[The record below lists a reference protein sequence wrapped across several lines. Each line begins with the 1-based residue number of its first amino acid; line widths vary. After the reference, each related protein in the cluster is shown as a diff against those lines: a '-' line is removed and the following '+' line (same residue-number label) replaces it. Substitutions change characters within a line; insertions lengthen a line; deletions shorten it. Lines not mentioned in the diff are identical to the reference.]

1 MNDENID
8 DVEVKRFSFVNKVFK
23 AEFDK
28 KPFDIEP
35 KLKRFVTMGYY
46 RVRTNRDLFIA
57 CSGKEGE
64 GKSNTVNLLGYL
76 MDANYDLEKNVLYT
90 PNAKEMTEK
99 ISYRK
104 YLAKNETPPDTSL
117 PPYSFI
123 NIDEAIRIL
132 FKLEQW
138 SGIQRFLKKLFALAR
153 SENKIIGFCIPDFLD
168 MGSGFRARMDYWINM
183 ETRGMASVESRSLN
197 KYKTD
202 KWNLDDNNKSYESY
216 TGRKKY
222 CDITPEMNVTIQSRI
237 SKNFMTSFHVPKL
250 PDVLDKRYN
259 ELKETHDFNETAK
272 DDNDGDKVS
281 TRTKRYYDGLVLLMN
296 KMVTEYKYTQV
307 QLGEITKIPSNT
319 VSQMLTRNK
328 KVNLSE

>member
-1 MNDENID
+1 MNDEAL
-8 DVEVKRFSFVNKVFK
+8 EEEQTKRFSFVNKVYKVEYDK
-23 AEFDK
+23 A
-28 KPFDIEP
+28 PFDIET
-35 KLKRFVTMGYY
+35 KLKRFITMGYY

-64 GKSNTVNLLGYL
+64 GKSNTINTFGYL

-104 YLAKNETPPDTSL
+104 YIGKNVTPPDTAL

-183 ETRGMASVESRSLN
+183 ETRGMASVESRGMN

-222 CDITPEMNVTIQSRI
+222 CDITPEMNVQIQSRI

-250 PDVLDKRYN
+250 PDALDKRYN

-272 DDNDGDKVS
+272 DDNDS
-281 TRTKRYYDGLVLLMN
+281 QLFTPRTKKYYEAIIALSNKLIKDYGL
-296 KMVTEYKYTQV
+296 KQTEISE
-307 QLGEITKIPSNT
+307 LTKIPSNT
-319 VSQMLTRNK
+319 ICRMIQP
-328 KVNLSE
+328 KVKLNE